1 MESPASVVVVAHWVT
16 TEADLDTV
24 LEHVTAL
31 GRLSLAEPGC
41 VGYQVFQKAEEPT
54 SFVVI
59 EHYRDADAQQA
70 HANSPHYQE
79 HVVQRIRPLLTER
92 QVEIMRV
99 RELT

>member
-41 VGYQVFQKAEEPT
+41 VGYQVFQRAEEPT

-70 HANSPHYQE
+70 HANSLHYQE
-79 HVVQRIRPLLTER
+79 HVCYAFAPC
-92 QVEIMRV
+92 
-99 RELT
+99 